1 MHSLE
6 PSLSEAD
13 APILED
19 DDAFPVPGDLD
30 LLADEAEVEE
40 ESEPVDDEGFDI
52 SEFDDEDEDSLYD
65 DDDELF
71 IAGDEDL
78 PDDPDEDDGDEDDDA
93 DDDADDEDESGWLYD
108 QLTEAPPD

>member
-6 PSLSEAD
+6 PPLSEAGG
-13 APILED
+13 PILED
-19 DDAFPVPGDLD
+19 DDAFPEPGDLD
-30 LLADEAEVEE
+30 LPGDEAEAEE
-40 ESEPVDDEGFDI
+40 DPEPLDDEGFDI

-78 PDDPDEDDGDEDDDA
+78 PDDPDEDDGDDDD
-93 DDDADDEDESGWLYD
+93 DDGDDEDDTGWLYD
-108 QLTEAPPD
+108 QLTEARPD

>member
-6 PSLSEAD
+6 PPLSAAD
-13 APILED
+13 APILKD
-19 DDAFPVPGDLD
+19 DEAFPEPGDLD
-30 LLADEAEVEE
+30 LLAEEAEAGEE
-40 ESEPVDDEGFDI
+40 PEPLDDEGFDI

-78 PDDPDEDDGDEDDDA
+78 PDDPDEDDGDDDD
-93 DDDADDEDESGWLYD
+93 DDKDDEDDSGWLYD
-108 QLTEAPPD
+108 QLR